1 VCFATIDSV
10 IKLIIISIERR
21 NVGDKWLMELS
32 KQISIDQ
39 SVPYDILKEN
49 LEEDAKVPVI
59 RKYYANTLSIRAS
72 GQSIYQLIYPDH

>member
-1 VCFATIDSV
+1 
-10 IKLIIISIERR
+10 
-21 NVGDKWLMELS
+21 MELS

-39 SVPYDILKEN
+39 SIPYDILKEN